1 MKVQWDRVELRKID
15 HTLQAPKD
23 FDVVVIKQ
31 SVTQCVNKAI
41 EDRQTISASAD
52 LGVERQA
59 FWAKGDI
66 DNGVRGDGKSWK

>member
-1 MKVQWDRVELRKID
+1 MELGKID

-31 SVTQCVNKAI
+31 SVTQCVNDAI

-52 LGVERQA
+52 LG
-59 FWAKGDI
+59 
-66 DNGVRGDGKSWK
+66 